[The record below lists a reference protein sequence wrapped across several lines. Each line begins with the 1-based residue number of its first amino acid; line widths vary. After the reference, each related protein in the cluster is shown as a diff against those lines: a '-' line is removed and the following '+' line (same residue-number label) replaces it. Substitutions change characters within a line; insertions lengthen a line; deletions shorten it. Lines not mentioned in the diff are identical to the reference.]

1 MIINDQLFELEDQC
15 DRLTAAIA
23 ESVSFQDYV
32 EKKVAVYQ
40 DDHISELIQDFVN
53 KKAAFEKIEAYGLH
67 APDYRE
73 KNRALRQAKRKLD
86 LDPEVAEF
94 RIAETN
100 LQELLDSICLSIAE
114 TISDTIKV
122 DAGNPFFEKGNAGCR
137 GNCHAS

>member
-23 ESVSFQDYV
+23 ESVSFQEYV
-32 EKKVAVYQ
+32 EKKATVYQ
-40 DDHISELIQDFVN
+40 ENHVSELIQDFIN
-53 KKAAFEKIEAYGLH
+53 KKSSFEKIEAYGIH

-73 KNRALRQAKRKLD
+73 KNRELRQAKRKLD
-86 LDPEVAEF
+86 LNPEVAEF

-114 TISDTIKV
+114 TISESIKV